1 MENSHKVSWPNATDE
16 ALRVE
21 TQKAFG
27 ERSGFCAC
35 PAVIAQSD
43 GRRGLVG
50 FPAQAWPD
58 ILSEETEQ
66 FAKAITEEE

>member
-1 MENSHKVSWPNATDE
+1 M
-16 ALRVE
+16 L
-21 TQKAFG
+21 
-27 ERSGFCAC
+27 
-35 PAVIAQSD
+35 QSSRD
-43 GRRGLVG
+43 GRGLVG